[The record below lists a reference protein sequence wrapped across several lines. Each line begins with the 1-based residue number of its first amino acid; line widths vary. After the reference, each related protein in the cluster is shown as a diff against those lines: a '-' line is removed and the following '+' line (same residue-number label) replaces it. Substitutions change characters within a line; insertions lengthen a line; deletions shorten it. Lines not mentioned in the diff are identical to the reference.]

1 MSSIKRKLIE
11 VAMPLEAINRESAR
25 EKAIR
30 HGHPATLHLWWAR
43 RPLSACR
50 TVLFSQLVD
59 DPSSHPNRFPTLRD
73 QEIERNRLLA
83 MVERLSRW
91 ESMGDHTFL
100 NEVHNEIKNSF
111 IGEIPTVFDPF
122 AGGGSIPLE
131 AQRLGLRA
139 HASDLNPV
147 AVLLNKSLIEIP
159 PKWNSFNPVAP
170 GRKEEKLSW
179 PSITGLAC
187 DVKYY
192 GDVVLQ
198 GVMKKIGISY
208 PVVLNPEGIEV
219 EVVAWIWAR
228 TVTCPNPACGVEMP
242 LARSFWLRKDDK
254 HSVWIKPI
262 LKDRKFKYE
271 IFSNGEGPEIEG
283 TVNRNGGICL
293 ACRANVTLNYIR
305 DQGKTL
311 GLGVDLMAVIATG
324 IREKIYLPA
333 DDVQIAASQVP
344 RPENIPT
351 ESLPVNP
358 RDFKTSNYGLSTF
371 ASLFTPRQLLAL
383 TSFSDEIVSIENQI
397 EGDALAAGLS
407 NRHAKAYAT
416 DVLTY
421 LTLALGRCADYN
433 SSICT
438 WHINA
443 QTISHTFVRQSIPMT
458 WDFAETNVLGSASG
472 NWTGQVNW
480 IFKVLENLNTGI
492 AGVVQQLSA
501 TDLEMPINSVVSTDP
516 PYYDNVGYAD
526 LSDYFYIW
534 LRRTLKSSYP
544 KIMSTLMTPKNEELV
559 ATPYRFAGSKEK
571 AKDFFEDGFIRTFKN
586 IKRNH
591 DPDVPMTVYYAFKQS
606 EEETEGTASTGWETM
621 LNAILI
627 AGFSIDAT
635 WPIRTELATRMIGSG
650 KNALASSIV
659 LACRVK
665 SGVED
670 ATTRRNFIAALK
682 VELPIAL
689 RTLQQASIAPVDLA
703 QAAIGPG
710 MSIYSRFAKVI
721 EADGSDMTVRTAL
734 QLINQALDEVISE
747 QEGDFDPE
755 TRFCLKWFSQY
766 GWNPGTSGE
775 ADVLSRAVN
784 TSLNVLERGGVFK
797 AVAGKAT
804 LIEGKNMSKE
814 WDPLQDKTI
823 SAWEV
828 AVRVATALQTE
839 GLEKAVFWS
848 NQASKR
854 VDLDSVKELS
864 YLLFSISEK
873 KGWIDSA
880 ILFNGLG
887 TSWSDMNGLMS
898 KRIEVAPKQD
908 QLEFGENNS

>member
-1 MSSIKRKLIE
+1 MSSVKRKLIE
-11 VAMPLEAINRESAR
+11 VAMPLEAINRESSR

-50 TVLFSQLVD
+50 TVLFAQLVD
-59 DPSSHPNRFPTLRD
+59 DPSSNPNKFPTLRD
-73 QEIERNRLLA
+73 QEIERNRLLE

-100 NEVHNEIKNSF
+100 NQVNKEIKNSF
-111 IGEIPTVFDPF
+111 PGEIPSVFDPF

-139 HASDLNPV
+139 NASDLNPV

-159 PKWNSFNPVAP
+159 PKWNGLSPIAP
-170 GRKEEKLSW
+170 GSRDERLSW
-179 PSITGLAC
+179 PSITGLAY
-187 DVKYY
+187 DVKHY
-192 GDVVLQ
+192 GEIVLQ
-198 GVMKKIGISY
+198 NVIKKIGTSY
-208 PVVLNPEGIEV
+208 PLVTNPDGLEA

-228 TVTCPNPACGVEMP
+228 TVTCPSPACGVQMP
-242 LARSFWLRKDDK
+242 LVRSFWLRKDDK
-254 HSVWIKPI
+254 HSIWIKPI
-262 LKDRKFKYE
+262 LKNGEFKYE
-271 IFSNGEGPEIEG
+271 IVSSGKGPELEG
-283 TVNRNGGICL
+283 TVSRTGGICL
-293 ACRANVTLNYIR
+293 ACGANVTLKYIR
-305 DQGKTL
+305 EQGKII
-311 GLGVDLMAVIATG
+311 GLGVELMAVIASGT
-324 IREKIYLPA
+324 REKVYLPA
-333 DDVQIAASQVP
+333 DSIQIAASHVEK
-344 RPENIPT
+344 PENVPT
-351 ESLPVNP
+351 ETLPINP
-358 RDFKTSNYGLSTF
+358 RDFKTPNYGLATF
-371 ASLFTPRQLLAL
+371 ASLFTNRQLLAL
-383 TSFSDEIVSIENQI
+383 TSFSDEIIAIQDQI
-397 EGDALAAGLS
+397 ETEALSSGLS
-407 NRHAKAYAT
+407 NIDSKQYAIA
-416 DVLTY
+416 VVTY

-438 WHINA
+438 WIIGG
-443 QTISHTFVRQSIPMT
+443 QTIRNTFARQAVPMT
-458 WDFAETNVLGSASG
+458 WDFAETNILGGATG
-472 NWTGQVNW
+472 NWSGQVNW

-492 AGVVQQLSA
+492 PGVVKQLSA
-501 TDLEMPINSVVSTDP
+501 TDLELPPNSVVSTDP
-516 PYYDNVGYAD
+516 PYYDNIGYAD

-534 LRRTLKSSYP
+534 IRRTIQKDYP
-544 KIMSTLMTPKNEELV
+544 ELMGTLMTPKSEELV
-559 ATPYRFAGSKEK
+559 ATPYRFGGSKEK
-571 AKDFFEDGFIRTFKN
+571 AEIFFEDGFVKTFQN
-586 IKRNH
+586 IKQNH
-591 DPDVPMTVYYAFKQS
+591 DPSVPMTVFYAFKQS
-606 EEETEGTASTGWETM
+606 EDDDLGTASTGWETM
-621 LNAILI
+621 LKAILA

-635 WPIRTELATRMIGSG
+635 WPIRTELSTRMIGSG

-665 SGVED
+665 SGEEE
-670 ATTRRNFIAALK
+670 ATTRRNFISTLK
-682 VELPIAL
+682 IELPIAL

-710 MSIYSRFAKVI
+710 MSIYSRYAKVI

-766 GWNPGTSGE
+766 GWNVGTSGE

-784 TSLNVLERGGVFK
+784 TSLSVLERGGVFR
-797 AVAGKAT
+797 AVAGKAN
-804 LIEGKNMSKE
+804 LVEGKHMSSE
-814 WDPLQDKTI
+814 WDPMQDKTI

-828 AVRVATALQTE
+828 AVRVAHALQTE

-873 KGWIDSA
+873 KGWTESA

-887 TSWSDMNGLMS
+887 TSWSDMSGLMS
-898 KRIEVAPKQD
+898 KRLDTAPKQE
-908 QLEFGENNS
+908 QLGFEVSE